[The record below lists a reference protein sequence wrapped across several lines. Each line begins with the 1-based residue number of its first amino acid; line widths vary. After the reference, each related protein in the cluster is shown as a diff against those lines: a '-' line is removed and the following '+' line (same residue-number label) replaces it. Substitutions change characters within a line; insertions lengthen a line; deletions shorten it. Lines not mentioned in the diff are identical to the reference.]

1 MNPEWTSFWLPA
13 VVGIP
18 LAAALVLALLT
29 LILAFLGLPALPP
42 RVWRAAGVGAALLN
56 FGLTCAGAA
65 LTFDAER
72 IEFQSVQR
80 FGWSEALGAELI
92 LGVNGISLC
101 FLLSTAALVPI
112 AMLAAGRSSA
122 GSVRSWVFVSLLLES
137 SLLGAIASIHF
148 LSFVFFWALALLPIL
163 LWLGRWGG
171 EGRARAASRL
181 WVTESAALACLLFV
195 AFILREVSAETLG
208 GAPSL
213 ALVPGASGPGLLGV
227 PLTVAD
233 ERMLLAAMLIAI
245 GVRLPLAPLH
255 FWLPAAQSA
264 APLGLSMLIA
274 TGFAQTAAIGLLH
287 FALPLFPNAA
297 AEAGPLLAWLGI
309 AALAYASLVALVQKE
324 LKRLVAFASI
334 GTAGFV
340 FFGVSTLNSQGLTGA
355 VIQLLSHGFATS
367 GLFLLIGFLA
377 ARRQTTEVAAFGGLA
392 KPMPVCAFFFG
403 LMAFSLMG
411 MPLLGGFVGDLFV
424 LLGSLES
431 RRRLSV
437 IALVAMIV
445 SASYLLWL
453 QRRIF
458 LGPVEQA
465 ENRGLID
472 LDRLERSLLLALSI
486 PILWI
491 GMYPNPVLRRV
502 EPAVLEILFQ
512 MELRSRQPG
521 VSPEEGPPADAPAPR
536 VPPGAET
543 ELTHLE
549 LLSKAVSRGPR

>member
-1 MNPEWTSFWLPA
+1 MNLDWPSFWLPV
-13 VVGIP
+13 VVGLP
-18 LAAALVLALLT
+18 LAAALGLAALALLM
-29 LILAFLGLPALPP
+29 AFLGLPALPP
-42 RVWRAAGVGAALLN
+42 RAWRAAGLGAAMLN
-56 FGLTCAGAA
+56 FGLSCAGAA

-72 IEFQSVQR
+72 IGFQSVQR

-92 LGVNGISLC
+92 LGVDGISLC

-112 AMLAAGRSSA
+112 SMLAAGRSSA
-122 GSVRSWVFVSLLLES
+122 GFVRSWVFVSLLLES
-137 SLLGAIASIHF
+137 SLLGAIVSIHF

-163 LWLGRWGG
+163 FWLGRWGG

-181 WVTESAALACLLFV
+181 WATESVALACLLFV
-195 AFILREVSAETLG
+195 AFILREVSAEALG
-208 GAPSL
+208 GVPSL
-213 ALVPGASGPGLLGV
+213 ALVAGEDGPGLLDV
-227 PLTVAD
+227 PLMQAD
-233 ERMLLAAMLIAI
+233 ERMLLAAMLVAI
-245 GVRLPLAPLH
+245 GVRMPLAPLH

-264 APLGLSMLIA
+264 APLGLSMLVA

-287 FALPLFPNAA
+287 FALPLFPNAV

-309 AALAYASLVALVQKE
+309 GALAYASLVALVQKE
-324 LKRLVAFASI
+324 LKRLIAFASI
-334 GTAGFV
+334 GYAGFA

-355 VIQLLSHGFATS
+355 VLQLLSHGFATA

-411 MPLLGGFVGDLFV
+411 MPLFGGFVGDLFV

-431 RRRLSV
+431 RRRLSL

-458 LGPVEQA
+458 LGPVEQP

-486 PILWI
+486 PILGI
-491 GMYPNPVLRRV
+491 GIYPNPVLRRV

-512 MELRSRQPG
+512 MELRSVAPSDSPAD
-521 VSPEEGPPADAPAPR
+521 SPEDSPPPVTLPE
-536 VPPGAET
+536 AET
-543 ELTHLE
+543 ELTHLGAV
-549 LLSKAVSRGPR
+549 SKAASGSVR